1 MSEQG
6 AKPLTDE
13 ELESIDRKIA
23 VWFERMERD
32 DPGISIWDRVVR
44 QAILARDAR
53 IAELEDR
60 VLTPAESAEKGKLL
74 DGIEADLDELI
85 ADHDRYRAERD
96 TLRAEL
102 AEAVRAVE
110 MYEHFCQHAE
120 CLCHMFT
127 GGVICSRCEIQQEGR
142 AFLAKHGEAE

>member
-96 TLRAEL
+96 TLRADL
-102 AEAVRAVE
+102 AEAVRAAREAHALAVE
-110 MYEHFCQHAE
+110 GKPSMGDRMDRVRVA
-120 CLCHMFT
+120 LAP
-127 GGVICSRCEIQQEGR
+127 V
-142 AFLAKHGEAE
+142 LAKHGEAK